1 MSRRNRVYGDQAPK
15 EDRKILTLKDLEEC
29 NKFFRN
35 SGIERNHVKVTVA
48 PHYARKKSLYQ
59 TLLNFFN

>member
-1 MSRRNRVYGDQAPK
+1 MSRRKRVYGDQAPK

-35 SGIERNHVKVTVA
+35 SGIERNHVKVTIA
-48 PHYARKKSLYQ
+48 PHYVIK
-59 TLLNFFN
+59 